1 MKKTKILAILLA
13 MLMVVG
19 LIAACGTSTSKKTDA
34 PATTE
39 APKEKETEA
48 AADEPKEEA
57 DEPKEEAEEP
67 EEKEEEASDGKVF
80 KIVMVAKHEGI
91 PWFDDMRRGVEDF
104 GKDYADEVEAW
115 QIAPEGGDPAK
126 QVQMVEDLIAQKVD
140 AILVVPNDPNSMRPV
155 LERAKSQGIVVIS
168 HEAAGIADVVDYDLE
183 AFSNEEFGETM
194 FEALA
199 EAMGGEGEYA
209 MMVGGL
215 TMETHMDWM
224 NAGKAYV
231 EEKYPNMKAVADQPF
246 EDQNDDKVSRDKA
259 IEILNAY
266 PDLKGYVSA
275 SVSGGSNMASVLKER
290 ENKDIMVVSLGLPS
304 VSMPYIDDGYMY
316 QAQTWRPADAGYAS
330 AALAYNILKGV
341 EIKDGMDLGRDG
353 YESITIKDKIVYGNA
368 PMILKKGMFEDGD
381 YPF

>member
-1 MKKTKILAILLA
+1 MKKTKRFALL
-13 MLMVVG
+13 LVVFLVLG
-19 LIAACGTSTSKKTDA
+19 LLTACAGGGTTPTDPSGETGGTPADKK
-34 PATTE
+34 
-39 APKEKETEA
+39 
-48 AADEPKEEA
+48 
-57 DEPKEEAEEP
+57 
-67 EEKEEEASDGKVF
+67 F
-80 KIVMVAKHEGI
+80 RIVMVAKHEGI

-104 GKDYADEVEAW
+104 GKDFASEVEAW

-140 AILVVPNDPNSMRPV
+140 AILVVPNDPNAMRPV
-155 LERAKSQGIVVIS
+155 LERAKSQGIVVVS

-183 AFSNEEFGETM
+183 AFSNEEFGRTM

-231 EEKYPNMKAVADQPF
+231 DEKYPNMKAVADQPF

-266 PDLKGYVSA
+266 PNLKGYVSA

-290 ENKDIMVVSLGLPS
+290 DNKDVMVSSLGLPS
-304 VSMPYIDDGYMY
+304 VSSPYLNDGYMY
-316 QAQTWRPADAGYAS
+316 QAQTWRPADAGYAT
-330 AALAYNILKGV
+330 AAIAYNILKGV

-353 YESITIKDKIVYGNA
+353 YGSITIDGKVVYGNA
-368 PMILKKGMFEDGD
+368 PMILKPGMYEDGD